1 MHRLQKLSGMAL
13 LVMGLWAQETPNL
26 FQAAPPE
33 VEGALRKRVTEFYK
47 LVEEG
52 RFRQTDGYLA
62 EDAKDIYYEQE
73 KKRIRG
79 HEIVRV
85 NWADDFKK
93 AVVVTVIQ
101 TEVVMRG
108 VVTPVGAPV
117 SSRWRF
123 EDGKWVQFFDT
134 LAGKPTPF
142 GPMKA
147 GPNQTKGLSPEE
159 MLKNPEVIFNQIKV
173 EKDQVLL
180 KSYAKSEESIRVLNG
195 MPGGITVLYVPDQV
209 IPGFTYKVEPPE
221 IGAGEE
227 AKVWFRFDPGS
238 STAPRPTISGKI
250 RVEPF
255 GKSYAV
261 TIRFDIPEETKKQL
275 PKKP

>member
-1 MHRLQKLSGMAL
+1 MHRLVTLSLMAVL
-13 LVMGLWAQETPNL
+13 GSTLWAQEQPNL
-26 FQAAPPE
+26 FQSAPPE
-33 VEGALRKRVTEFYK
+33 VDQALRKRVSEFYK
-47 LVEEG
+47 LLEDG
-52 RFRQTDGYLA
+52 RFRQTDTYLA

-85 NWADDFKK
+85 NWSDDFKK
-93 AVVVTVIQ
+93 AVVVAVIQ

-108 VVTPVGAPV
+108 VVTPMGAPLA
-117 SSRWRF
+117 SRWKL
-123 EDGKWVQFFDT
+123 EDDKWVLYFDT
-134 LAGKPTPF
+134 VAGKPTPF

-180 KSYAKSEESIRVLNG
+180 KSFAKSEDSIRVLNG
-195 MPGGITVLYVPDQV
+195 MPGGITVLFVPDQV
-209 IPGFTYKVEPPE
+209 IPGFTYKVEKQD
-221 IGAGEE
+221 IGSGEE
-227 AKVWFRFDPGS
+227 TKVRFQYDPGRDLS
-238 STAPRPTISGKI
+238 AKPTITGRI

-255 GKSYAV
+255 SKSYGV
-261 TIRFDIPEETKKQL
+261 VIRFDVPEEIKKQL
-275 PKKP
+275 PQKP